1 MKESERFLSSDTL
14 KERMEI
20 ETLGSAGIVKNSKK
34 FFSTVIKTKTKLFYK
49 QQKFNLFREECEGYA
64 KLITELNQDLSTTS
78 PPEMLKLIKS
88 VIGYFNLDPNRVLDI
103 ILESF
108 ECQLEEHDFFVELLR
123 LFTPDKQTMNELLGF
138 KFQFYLDENG
148 KNGEV
153 PESLFRQ
160 TALMIQHGILEM
172 NVIYNLLGP
181 SDEFIEDIARKELAD
196 AKEYLRKMNI
206 VSTNQDNN
214 KKEDDSNV
222 ENEKANFPES
232 VVASNQKLGLLKV
245 SETSCGL

>member
-1 MKESERFLSSDTL
+1 MKECERFLSSDTL

-108 ECQLEEHDFFVELLR
+108 ECQLEEHDFFVQLLR

-181 SDEFIEDIARKELAD
+181 SDEVIEDIARKELAD

-214 KKEDDSNV
+214 KKEDESN
-222 ENEKANFPES
+222 ETETSFPES

-245 SETSCGL
+245 SV